1 MDGADKNERI
11 REACSE
17 TRSRRK
23 SMLPR
28 VVVLKVQDNK
38 LTSAQREALRM
49 MFIEAKWLY
58 NHVLALSEGEDGA
71 DVFSLKYNDIPEVLH
86 YDKDRNPIVSPI
98 TRLSSQ
104 MRQAVLDGVCTN
116 IANLAKAKAKGYEVG
131 ALKFI
136 SEYTSINLKQRG
148 VSYSIAGKRRVKVQG
163 IRKPLPVNGM
173 EQFGRFR
180 EYETANA
187 RLIQKPSGYYI
198 AVTVYIPGGDRVN
211 DAEDSRP
218 LVGIDMGCRTT
229 FTLSDGRKF
238 DYRFEESEQVKRL
251 QRRLQRMTKGS
262 KNWWKTRRKLRKAY
276 ERDGNRKED
285 AARKFCAALREYRT
299 VIQNEQLSGWKENGH
314 GDKVQHSIMGR
325 VKTRLAEAGAAV
337 LSEWIPTTKFCREC
351 GHRVEVPL
359 SSKEFRCPYCGTR
372 EDRDVHAAMNM
383 VWFYENIVGVE
394 RTEYQPVEFRR
405 ALEARFGFALPD
417 LGQEQ
422 QEATGS
428 SAPW

>member
-28 VVVLKVQDNK
+28 VVVLKVQENK

-104 MRQAVLDGVCTN
+104 MRQAVLDGICTN
-116 IANLAKAKAKGYEVG
+116 IGNLAKAKAKGCEVG

-136 SEYTSINLKQRG
+136 SEYSSINLKQRG
-148 VSYSIAGKRRVKVQG
+148 VSYSIAGTRRVKVQG

-198 AVTVYIPGGDRVN
+198 AVTVYIPGKSAAETSGDN
-211 DAEDSRP
+211 RP

-262 KNWWKTRRKLRKAY
+262 KNWWKARKKLRKAY
-276 ERDGNRKED
+276 ERDNNRKED
-285 AARKFCAALREYRT
+285 AARKFCAALREYRA
-299 VIQNEQLSGWKENGH
+299 VIQNEQLNEWKENGH

-325 VKTRLAEAGAAV
+325 VKAHLAEAGAAV
-337 LSEWIPTTKFCREC
+337 LSEWVPTTKFCREC
-351 GHRVEVPL
+351 GHKVEVPL
-359 SSKEFRCPYCGTR
+359 SSREFRCPHCGAR

-383 VWFYENIVGVE
+383 VWFYRNIVGVE
-394 RTEYQPVEFRR
+394 RTEYQPDEFRR